1 MAFNRTVLEN
11 GVTVVSEKMPWV
23 RSITLGF
30 WYRVG
35 SRNETA
41 EQAGLTHFME
51 HMMFKGTD
59 TRTALQISE
68 AFDALGAESN
78 AFTSKEYTCY
88 YARFVDD
95 RLDEVLDLLADM
107 VLNSA
112 FREDDI
118 RTEREVV
125 LEEIARSEDEPDDH
139 IFEMFLGQLLPTHP
153 LGRPV
158 LGTAEKVASYDHDDC
173 VSFHRSYYHA
183 GNLVVSAV
191 GNVDHAALVQKLE
204 SALTGM
210 RVGTPL
216 ARENAVENERRE
228 FAAQQRD
235 IEQAHLVYGF
245 PWYRADVPERFA
257 GSVLASILG
266 GSASSRLF
274 QEVREKRG
282 LAYSVMAGASAYS
295 DTGQFYVYCATRP
308 ENLGQAASIIRCEIE
323 RIAEELPSTEEVKR
337 SCEVISSQLL
347 LGLEST
353 SERMVRLGRRET
365 MGFEQVEIPAIIER
379 FTHVT
384 PGDVRDVAMRYL
396 TLPPTA
402 AVVSPFEAAQA
413 HKLVFGV

>member
-1 MAFNRTVLEN
+1 MAFNRTVLDN
-11 GVTVVSEKMPWV
+11 GVAGVSETMPWV

-35 SRNETA
+35 SRNEA
-41 EQAGLTHFME
+41 VEQAGLTHFME
-51 HMMFKGTD
+51 HMMFKGTG
-59 TRTALQISE
+59 TRTAIDISE

-95 RLDEVLDLLADM
+95 RLDDVLELLADM
-107 VLNSA
+107 VLDSA
-112 FREDDI
+112 FRDDDI

-125 LEEIARSEDEPDDH
+125 LEEIARSDDEPDDH
-139 IFEMFLGQLLPTHP
+139 VFEMFLGELLPTHP

-158 LGTAEKVASYDHDDC
+158 LGTADKVASYGHDDC
-173 VSFHRSYYHA
+173 VAFHRSFYHA
-183 GNLVVSAV
+183 RNLVVSAV
-191 GNVDHAALVQKLE
+191 GNVDHAMLVQKVE
-204 SALTGM
+204 SVLAGM
-210 RVGTPL
+210 RVGTPI
-216 ARENAVENERRE
+216 ARETVIERERRE

-282 LAYSVMAGASAYS
+282 LAYSIMAGASAYS

-308 ENLGQAASIIRCEIE
+308 ENLGQAASIIRREIE
-323 RIAEELPSTEEVKR
+323 RIVEEPPSAEEVKR

-365 MGFEQVEIPAIIER
+365 MGFEQIEIPELIER
-379 FTHVT
+379 FTHIT
-384 PGDVRDVAMRYL
+384 PDEVNNVAVRYL

-402 AVVSPFEAAQA
+402 AVVSPFETAQA
-413 HKLVFGV
+413 HQLVFRA